1 MKKYLR
7 KIAAFII
14 YYSGLI
20 NLLGKREKKAVIL
33 AYHRI
38 CDNEQIDKGY
48 VPGMSVRPKTFGKHL
63 IYLERHFQVVP
74 LEKLISQLEKGQDI
88 DNECVITFDDGW
100 IDNYLNAYPILK
112 KYKFPGTI
120 FLISDFVGSKKYMW
134 FEKVA
139 RAIWKEEG
147 ERNEKVPDLSN
158 YPYLRRISFFEI
170 YSDSQAKIEDKI
182 DAIIRRMKGLNRSE
196 IIEAIDEIY
205 RFFNSRIPSESPD
218 QLFLSWEQ
226 IKEMEGDNISF
237 GSHTA
242 SHVDLTLERF
252 EDVRQELADSKKN
265 IEDKLNK
272 GAKTFC
278 YPYGNYS
285 DQVKEA
291 VKKAGYIGATTYDQ
305 GFISRGSDP
314 YLMARIP
321 MHEDIC
327 SSVAVFA
334 CRVEGVPFF

>member
-20 NLLGKREKKAVIL
+20 NLLGRRKKSAVIL

-38 CDNEQIDKGY
+38 CENDWIDKGY
-48 VPGMSVRPKTFGKHL
+48 IPGMSVRPKTLEKHL
-63 IYLERHFQVVP
+63 TYLKGHFEVVS
-74 LEKLISQLEKGQDI
+74 LEKLIYQLEKWENIEDK
-88 DNECVITFDDGW
+88 CVITFDDGW

-112 KYKFPGTI
+112 KYNFPGTI
-120 FLISDFVGSKKYMW
+120 FLVPNFVGSKKYMW

-158 YPYLRRISFFEI
+158 YPYLRRIGFFEA
-170 YSDSQAKIEDKI
+170 YCGSQAKTEDKI
-182 DAIIRRMKGLNRSE
+182 DAIVRRMKALNQSE
-196 IIEAIDEIY
+196 IIEAIDEISK
-205 RFFNSRIPSESPD
+205 FFKSRIPSESPD

-226 IKEMEGDNISF
+226 IKEMDGDGISF

-242 SHVDLTLERF
+242 SHANLTLERF
-252 EDVRQELADSKKN
+252 EDVQQELADSKKN

-285 DQVKEA
+285 DEVKEA

-314 YLMARIP
+314 YLMPRFP

-327 SSVAVFA
+327 SSVALFA